1 MARGESAATVR
12 FRGSPERLTGSAPLP
27 SGGPLNL
34 DVRLDLPEEL
44 GGSAPVY
51 AQPLAANI
59 GALAWLRL
67 SLPTS
72 TPPGTY
78 AGTIRLGERP
88 YKVAVEVE
96 PRLQLR
102 FSPVGLVLL
111 GAPGSAVSGG
121 FTLFNTGNVAFEVRR
136 LYAFGVFDVDGLDN
150 AFGQTFR
157 ARLQP
162 GERRI
167 DRFAE
172 ALGEGHGGLVR
183 ARIVKGAGEVPPNSI
198 REVGATFRL
207 PDRMRSGRAYAG
219 TLPLDYARYGVRIET
234 TDPQR
239 EEEKPE

>member
-1 MARGESAATVR
+1 MARGDGTAIVR
-12 FRGSPERLTGSAPLP
+12 FRGSPERLTGSVSLP

-34 DVRLDLPEEL
+34 EVRLNLPKEL
-44 GGSAPVY
+44 GGSVPVY
-51 AQPLAANI
+51 AQPLAADI
-59 GALAWLRL
+59 GAQAWLRL

-88 YKVAVEVE
+88 HKVAVEVE

-102 FSPVGLVLL
+102 FSPVGLVLR
-111 GAPGSAVSGG
+111 GAPGSPVTGS
-121 FTLFNTGNVAFEVRR
+121 FTLFNTGNVPFEVRHV
-136 LYAFGVFDVDGLDN
+136 YAFGVFDVDGLDN

-172 ALGEGHGGLVR
+172 ALTEGHGGLVR
-183 ARIVKGAGEVPPNSI
+183 VRVVKGGGEVPPNNF
-198 REVGATFRL
+198 REVEATFQL
-207 PDRMRSGRAYAG
+207 PGRMRRGRTYAG

-234 TDPQR
+234 TGQQR
-239 EEEKPE
+239 EEEEPE